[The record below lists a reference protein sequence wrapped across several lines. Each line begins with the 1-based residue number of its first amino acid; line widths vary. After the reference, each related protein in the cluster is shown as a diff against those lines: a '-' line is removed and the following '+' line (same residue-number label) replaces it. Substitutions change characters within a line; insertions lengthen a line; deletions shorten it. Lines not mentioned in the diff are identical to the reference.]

1 MSKLVIVGTVAFDA
15 IETPF
20 GKTDKILGGAATFI
34 GLAASQFNVD
44 AAIVSIVGG
53 DFPQKHLDLL
63 SNKNIDISYWLLLTT
78 FLVALMI
85 IVGGLTRLTN
95 SGLSITNW
103 ELFSGI
109 LPPLSLNDW
118 KQLFSLYQQ
127 IPEYKLVNS
136 SMTLEQFKVIYWWE
150 YFHRLLGRI
159 VGLFYIIPL
168 IYFTYKKKVN
178 KNSLIFFYLIFF
190 LIFLQGVIGWY
201 MVKSGLSERTDV
213 SHYRLALHLTLAFV
227 IFILLLW
234 NYLKYKNHEDF
245 IFYRKLPLHLPII
258 FIFCILLQITIGA
271 FVSGLDAGQIY
282 QSWPLM
288 DKSYFPDDSNIK
300 DLFSLNFFGTPSLVQ
315 FIHRNMAYLIL
326 LIFFIIA
333 TIIFRN
339 NDFIYI
345 RKTILLVF
353 VSLFLQIVLGI
364 LTVISGAQIILASMH
379 QIGSI
384 ILVTTALILLFKN
397 SKIS

>member
-1 MSKLVIVGTVAFDA
+1 MYINFM
-15 IETPF
+15 
-20 GKTDKILGGAATFI
+20 TDE
-34 GLAASQFNVD
+34 
-44 AAIVSIVGG
+44 
-53 DFPQKHLDLL
+53 
-63 SNKNIDISYWLLLTT
+63 NKNIYIQYWLFLST

-85 IVGGLTRLTN
+85 VIGGLTRLTD

-118 KQLFSLYQQ
+118 KHFFSLYQQ

-150 YFHRLLGRI
+150 YTHRLLGRI

-168 IYFTYKKKVN
+168 IYFTYKKMVK
-178 KNSLIFFYLIFF
+178 KNSLISYYLIFI
-190 LIFLQGVIGWY
+190 LIFFQGIIGWY

-213 SHYRLALHLTLAFV
+213 SHYRLALHLTVAFV
-227 IFILLLW
+227 IFILLFW
-234 NYLKYKNHEDF
+234 NYLKYINNEDLQ
-245 IFYRKLPLHLPII
+245 FYRKLPFYLPIF
-258 FIFCILLQITIGA
+258 FISCIILQIIIGA

-288 DKSYFPDDSNIK
+288 NQSYFPDDSHLI
-300 DLFSLNFFGTPSLVQ
+300 DLFSLKSFNTPSLVQ

-326 LIFFIIA
+326 LIFLINA
-333 TIIFRN
+333 TIIFGN
-339 NDFIYI
+339 NDFIYM
-345 RKTILLVF
+345 RKTILIVF
-353 VSLFLQIVLGI
+353 VSLFVQIVLGI
-364 LTVISGAQIILASMH
+364 LTVLSSAQIILASMH

-384 ILVTTALILLFKN
+384 ILVTTSLILVFKN